1 MKPQGEV
8 RADNTE
14 LIDSLLVYY
23 RKKSSD
29 SNIGKMPTKTN
40 Y

>member
-8 RADNTE
+8 RADISWFTE
-14 LIDSLLVYY
+14 TTRL
-23 RKKSSD
+23 SD
-29 SNIGKMPTKTN
+29 KDALKQT